1 MIKPG
6 AMLREVLNH
15 VLRKPATEN
24 YPFVKTPKCDKFRA
38 RIQFIP
44 ERCIGC
50 KFCMRDC
57 PADAIHITKI
67 ADKQF
72 ECLIQ
77 NDKCIF
83 CAQCALIC
91 PKQALESTKDFELA
105 QLTKGPLRVNY
116 AAEKK
121 APTEEKPAPQ
131 ASTKS
136 AESAGPQTSPEK
148 PA

>member
-1 MIKPG
+1 MIHPG

-24 YPFVKTPKCDKFRA
+24 YPFVKTVKCDKFRA
-38 RIQFIP
+38 RIQFLA

-57 PADAIHITKI
+57 PAAAITINKI

-72 ECLIQ
+72 ECVIH
-77 NDKCIF
+77 NEKCIF

-91 PKQALESTKDFELA
+91 PKQALECTKDFELA
-105 QLTKGPLRVNY
+105 QLTKDKLVVTY

-121 APTEEKPAPQ
+121 TPTETTPKAQGTEGAGPE
-131 ASTKS
+131 KS
-136 AESAGPQTSPEK
+136 ADKQP
-148 PA
+148 